1 MSSSKEERLKNLK
14 KFIEEVTGTGQYDL
28 QLVSGDASFR
38 KYYRVNDLIF
48 VDAPPATEKNAEF
61 VEYSEIYAQN
71 GVLVPRVIASDL
83 TNGYLCISD
92 LGNVMFSQY
101 NNSENEERIYTKA
114 CDLAVKISRIN
125 HLFTVYDRPFIERE
139 LQIFIDWYV
148 GAHAGVTLSEEERRI
163 WNDLADVLIK
173 NDLEQP
179 QGTMHRDFHCRNI
192 MIEDHEQLAVI
203 DFQDTVTGPVTY
215 DLVSLVKDCYI
226 TLDKKLRDKLVAR
239 AYEQFKSMNVVDF
252 DLPSFVKHMDLTGMQ
267 RHLKAIGIFCR
278 LNYRDGKNG
287 YLQYLPRTFDYVTEV
302 AGKYPE
308 FREFSKL
315 LTERFSK
322 R

>member
-148 GAHAGVTLSEEERRI
+148 GAHAGVTL
-163 WNDLADVLIK
+163 
-173 NDLEQP
+173 
-179 QGTMHRDFHCRNI
+179 GTMHRDFHCRNI

-252 DLPSFVKHMDLTGMQ
+252 DLPSFVKYMDLTGMQ

-315 LTERFSK
+315 LTERFRK